1 MEIEIRAKVN
11 NLETIK
17 QKVIN
22 LGGELI
28 KKTKQIDEYFGEM
41 NLYEKIGYSFL
52 MRVREE
58 NDKKYI
64 TYKGAK
70 KREDGVWEEYEFKI
84 DDKEKAISM
93 FFDMGLEKVIK
104 VMKYREEYKLNN
116 LSICLDKIENLGNFV
131 EIESLNDNDE
141 GKERLNKMMEEL
153 AIDQNQII
161 HKGYVTMLLLKSNSP
176 FVKYIIN

>member
-1 MEIEIRAKVN
+1 
-11 NLETIK
+11 
-17 QKVIN
+17 
-22 LGGELI
+22 
-28 KKTKQIDEYFGEM
+28 
-41 NLYEKIGYSFL
+41 
-52 MRVREE
+52 
-58 NDKKYI
+58 
-64 TYKGAK
+64 
-70 KREDGVWEEYEFKI
+70 
-84 DDKEKAISM
+84 
-93 FFDMGLEKVIK
+93 MGLEKVIK

-176 FVKYIIN
+176 FAKYIIN